1 MVLVDL
7 YDQAQKDVLTACS
20 NTPASSVAYSI
31 HLPPPMPTFHVG
43 DDIIEARLMLKK
55 NSWVRVSFEYLF
67 HLEFEVAVM
76 KGFAAS
82 PA

>member
-43 DDIIEARLMLKK
+43 DDIIEDFLLKLVNVEK
-55 NSWVRVSFEYLF
+55 KQLGIVDYRDRTSVV
-67 HLEFEVAVM
+67 
-76 KGFAAS
+76 
-82 PA
+82 